1 MSIRNSLLSLLAEGD
16 RHGYQLR
23 QEFEGR
29 TGGTWPVNI
38 GQVYTTLG
46 RLCRDGLAEEVGR
59 QDDGSVTYR
68 ITPVG
73 RSEVETWWSHAVPRS
88 APERDEASIK
98 VALAVA
104 SPGVDALGVIE
115 TQREEVLRALTT
127 WTRDKA
133 RLPERP
139 DGADLARLLV
149 LDQQIF
155 AAEAEARWLDHC
167 EQRLALTTTGGT
179 R

>member
-1 MSIRNSLLSLLAEGD
+1 MSIRHSLLSLLAEGD

-23 QEFEGR
+23 QEFEAR

-46 RLCRDGLAEEVGR
+46 RLCRDGLAEEVGK

-68 ITPVG
+68 ITPAG
-73 RSEVETWWSHAVPRS
+73 KAEVDTWWSGPVART
-88 APERDEASIK
+88 APDRDETSIK
-98 VALAVA
+98 VALAVS
-104 SPGVDALGVIE
+104 SPGVDVLAVLE
-115 TQREEVLRALTT
+115 TEREETLRALQAY
-127 WTRDKA
+127 TRQKT
-133 RLPERP
+133 RIP
-139 DGADLARLLV
+139 DHPTGGELARLLV

-155 AAEAEARWLDHC
+155 TAEAQARWLDHC
-167 EQRLALTTTGGT
+167 EQRLAAITQGSA